1 MKLQYRAVLNQGNEA
16 FGAGQSIS
24 VEEVPRGTI
33 SNHDLAVHMHEKK
46 KYIDV
51 DLAEMVLDMRAEVEM
66 HFIAQ
71 GFAVPTFYKGKQL
84 SRSYADV
91 KLKKNIPAAEALASN
106 PEVTELTKE
115 NISQFVNPA
124 DLVIRYKVE
133 TEELGNTWLRKEIEE
148 QGIERLEASEK
159 PFLARKENQG
169 GNGGNQGGNGGGSD
183 PDDGTL
189 G

>member
-91 KLKKNIPAAEALASN
+91 KLKKNIPAADALASN
-106 PEVTELTKE
+106 PEVTALTKE

-133 TEELGNTWLRKEIEE
+133 TEELGNSWLRKEIEE

-159 PFLARKENQG
+159 PFLARVNGQG
-169 GNGGNQGGNGGGSD
+169 GNGGNQGNNGGNN

>member
-51 DLAEMVLDMRAEVEM
+51 DLAEMVLNMRPEVEM

-106 PEVTELTKE
+106 PDVHELTKE
-115 NISQFVNPA
+115 NISQFVNPS

-133 TEELGNTWLRKEIEE
+133 TEDLGNSWLRKEIEE
-148 QGIERLEASEK
+148 QGYERLESSEK

-169 GNGGNQGGNGGGSD
+169 NGGNQGGNGGNN